1 MGSEDP
7 IGNGVGLSDR
17 RVQVN
22 EEMRNRVSRLEA
34 RIQRLDESLHGNG
47 STGLKTEVHT
57 IKNRLAT
64 LTYCAVAAVLLLLG
78 EFLQRLFDGL

>member
-1 MGSEDP
+1 MGFEGLLAHEYVISARYISVSEE
-7 IGNGVGLSDR
+7 I
-17 RVQVN
+17 
-22 EEMRNRVSRLEA
+22 RNRVSRMEA

-47 STGLKTEVHT
+47 ATGLKTEVHT
-57 IKNRLAT
+57 IKNRLST